1 MNRREALSRVSLML
15 GGTLSAPTL
24 LAFDRWNQTAP
35 ESLRNS
41 ASMLNEEQREIMAR
55 VAELIIPKTDTP
67 GAIDAGVPAFIE
79 VMLRDGY
86 KKPVQD
92 VFLEGLGDLAGK
104 GFLTSS
110 ADQQTALLKQVEA
123 SALAN
128 AKAGSVS
135 FWQLIKELTVW
146 GYFTSETG
154 IKSSF
159 DYQPNPGKFEAIKI
173 KPGQK
178 DFMYG
183 NQV

>member
-1 MNRREALSRVSLML
+1 ML

-24 LAFDRWNQTAP
+24 LAFDRWSQTNP
-35 ESLRNS
+35 ESRENG
-41 ASMLNEEQREIMAR
+41 ASILNEEQREIMAR

-67 GAIDAGVPAFIE
+67 GAVDAGVPDFIE
-79 VMLRDGY
+79 IILRDCY
-86 KKPVQD
+86 AKPVQD
-92 VFLEGLGDLAGK
+92 VFLTGLGDLAGK
-104 GFLTSS
+104 GLLTASP
-110 ADQQTALLKQVEA
+110 DQQTTLLKQVEVQ
-123 SALAN
+123 ALAN
-128 AKAGSVS
+128 TKAGSVS

-146 GYFTSETG
+146 GYFTSEAG

-159 DYQPNPGKFEAIKI
+159 DYQPIPGKFEPIKI

>member
-1 MNRREALSRVSLML
+1 ML

-35 ESLRNS
+35 ENRINS
-41 ASMLNEEQREIMAR
+41 ASILNEEQREIMAR

-67 GAIDAGVPAFIE
+67 GAIDVGVPAFIE

-86 KKPVQD
+86 DKPVQD
-92 VFLEGLGDLAGK
+92 VFMTGLGDLSGK

-110 ADQQTALLKQVEA
+110 ADQQTTLLKQVEA
-123 SALAN
+123 NALAN

-146 GYFTSETG
+146 GYFTSEAG
-154 IKSSF
+154 IKSSL
-159 DYQPNPGKFEAIKI
+159 DYQPIPGKFEAIKI

-178 DFMYG
+178 DVMYG